1 MHERKPH
8 TMETLYMEMLTVRRP
23 DWRATLLLRRQRRVF
38 AVSPRLQPL
47 PPRRHMSSLHMA
59 WLLSLTLCLGFSGC
73 GPAVSD
79 TEPNREARTS
89 LTASPALPSASQQ
102 DRSSSPG
109 QVPPPPP
116 DDFPPQPD
124 TLVLPVWMAQALDA
138 PDVRVRLQALEKW
151 AKLGTQAPLDPL
163 VVALDDENDDV
174 RNKAM
179 EIIEQRWMEEQ
190 ETESEPDKNRETGA
204 ARP

>member
-1 MHERKPH
+1 
-8 TMETLYMEMLTVRRP
+8 MEMLTVRQPGWGTAMPLPRCV
-23 DWRATLLLRRQRRVF
+23 A
-38 AVSPRLQPL
+38 AVSPR
-47 PPRRHMSSLHMA
+47 RRSFYWHIA
-59 WLLSLTLCLGFSGC
+59 WLFGLTLCSGFSGC

-79 TEPNREARTS
+79 SELNRETRAS
-89 LTASPALPSASQQ
+89 LTASPALPSVPQQ
-102 DRSSSPG
+102 SRPSPAG
-109 QVPPPPP
+109 QGPPPPA

-138 PDVRVRLQALEKW
+138 PDVRVRLQALDKW
-151 AKLGTQAPLDPL
+151 AKLGTQASLDPL

-190 ETESEPDKNRETGA
+190 ETESEAVRNGETSA

>member
-1 MHERKPH
+1 
-8 TMETLYMEMLTVRRP
+8 
-23 DWRATLLLRRQRRVF
+23 
-38 AVSPRLQPL
+38 
-47 PPRRHMSSLHMA
+47 
-59 WLLSLTLCLGFSGC
+59 
-73 GPAVSD
+73 
-79 TEPNREARTS
+79 
-89 LTASPALPSASQQ
+89 
-102 DRSSSPG
+102 
-109 QVPPPPP
+109 
-116 DDFPPQPD
+116 
-124 TLVLPVWMAQALDA
+124 MAQALDA